1 LHLLNV
7 GYDMPDDEI
16 LGFWGKRPFLAKRI
30 PRPTE
35 PPKSKP
41 AEVPA
46 KRLLPAISS
55 FAEAPTAELLS
66 SWRMD
71 PTLLRHCGS
80 LDATSEIS
88 NQA

>member
-1 LHLLNV
+1 MLRLV
-7 GYDMPDDEI
+7 STFPQRSI
-16 LGFWGKRPFLAKRI
+16 LD
-30 PRPTE
+30 
-35 PPKSKP
+35 KP

-55 FAEAPTAELLS
+55 FAEAPTAKLLS

-71 PTLLRHCGS
+71 PTLLRHGGS